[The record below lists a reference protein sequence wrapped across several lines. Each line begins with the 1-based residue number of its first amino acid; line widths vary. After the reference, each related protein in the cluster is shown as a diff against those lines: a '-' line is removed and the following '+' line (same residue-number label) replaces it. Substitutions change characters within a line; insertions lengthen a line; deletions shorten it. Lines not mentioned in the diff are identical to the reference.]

1 LTSSVMRIGKDL
13 LMSILEIIAFLTS
26 LIGVVL
32 GVLGPRVT
40 WPWWSL
46 GSLLY
51 AVLFFQSA
59 YYASASLQFIFI
71 AGGVWGWFGW
81 GPKGAKPQKSNN
93 KERLFIIT
101 VLTIA
106 SFALWPVLTS
116 IGATSSAI
124 EAFGF
129 VGSVVAQLLM
139 VWQRFEAW
147 PIWLIVDAA
156 YTYQYFNGKLYLTGF
171 LYLIFTFIAI
181 WGWIRW
187 DRESTKLKNS

>member
-1 LTSSVMRIGKDL
+1 
-13 LMSILEIIAFLTS
+13 MSILEIIAFLTS

-81 GPKGAKPQKSNN
+81 GTKGAKPQKSNN

-106 SFALWPVLTS
+106 SFALWPILTS

>member
-1 LTSSVMRIGKDL
+1 MTSSVMRIGKDL

-40 WPWWSL
+40 WPWWSI

-81 GPKGAKPQKSNN
+81 GPSGVKPKKSNG
-93 KERLFIIT
+93 KERLII
-101 VLTIA
+101 IA
-106 SFALWPVLTS
+106 ALIVASILLWPVLTN

-129 VGSVVAQLLM
+129 VGSVIAQLLM

-147 PIWLIVDAA
+147 PIWLVVDAA
-156 YTYQYFNGKLYLTGF
+156 YTYQYFNGELYLTAI
-171 LYLIFTFIAI
+171 LYLIFTLIAI
-181 WGWIRW
+181 WGLIRW
-187 DRESTKLKNS
+187 GNEAEKLTNK

>member
-1 LTSSVMRIGKDL
+1 
-13 LMSILEIIAFLTS
+13 MSILEIIAFLTS

-106 SFALWPVLTS
+106 SFALWPVLIS

-139 VWQRFEAW
+139 IWQRFEAW

>member
-1 LTSSVMRIGKDL
+1 MRIGKDL

-51 AVLFFQSA
+51 AILFFQSA

-71 AGGVWGWFGW
+71 AGGIWGWFGW

>member
-1 LTSSVMRIGKDL
+1 MRIGKDL

-106 SFALWPVLTS
+106 SFALWPVLTG

>member
-1 LTSSVMRIGKDL
+1 MRIGKDL

-40 WPWWSL
+40 WPWWSI

-93 KERLFIIT
+93 KERLYIIT

>member
-1 LTSSVMRIGKDL
+1 MTSSVMRIGKDL

-40 WPWWSL
+40 WPWWSI

>member
-1 LTSSVMRIGKDL
+1 MTSSVMRIGKDL
-13 LMSILEIIAFLTS
+13 LISILEIIAFLTS

-93 KERLFIIT
+93 KERIVIIT

>member
-1 LTSSVMRIGKDL
+1 MRIGKDL

-71 AGGVWGWFGW
+71 AGGIWGWFGW

>member
-1 LTSSVMRIGKDL
+1 MRIGKDL

-40 WPWWSL
+40 WPWWSI

-129 VGSVVAQLLM
+129 VGSVVAQILM

>member
-1 LTSSVMRIGKDL
+1 MRIGKDL

-101 VLTIA
+101 ALTIA

>member
-1 LTSSVMRIGKDL
+1 MRIGKDL

>member
-1 LTSSVMRIGKDL
+1 MRIGKDL

-51 AVLFFQSA
+51 TVLFFQSA

-71 AGGVWGWFGW
+71 AGGIWGWFGW

-106 SFALWPVLTS
+106 SFALWPVLIS

>member
-1 LTSSVMRIGKDL
+1 MTSSVMRIGKDL

-51 AVLFFQSA
+51 TVLFFQSA